1 MMASKRPEEAA
12 PDTPRRTWR
21 DPNVQ
26 LRSAHSSV
34 TAPIGEKRRP
44 TTAARIVGTAVGSG
58 SRPGLGKLD
67 GTRDRL
73 TVSRRDARLE
83 DSGFGSTGE

>member
-34 TAPIGEKRRP
+34 TAPIGDKRRP
-44 TTAARIVGTAVGSG
+44 TTAGTSVRMTSSD
-58 SRPGLGKLD
+58 SRETD
-67 GTRDRL
+67 
-73 TVSRRDARLE
+73 
-83 DSGFGSTGE
+83 TGGVQFQRTPSQDLFYIR

>member
-34 TAPIGEKRRP
+34 TAPIGDKRRP
-44 TTAARIVGTAVGSG
+44 TTAATSVRMTEPRL
-58 SRPGLGKLD
+58 RPRGLL
-67 GTRDRL
+67 
-73 TVSRRDARLE
+73 ARARGGVRVLE
-83 DSGFGSTGE
+83 RTGQDHHEK

>member
-1 MMASKRPEEAA
+1 MSGVDLCLCVLAAPSPCWLKGDASFLGNKEEALKV
-12 PDTPRRTWR
+12 
-21 DPNVQ
+21 NM
-26 LRSAHSSV
+26 SV
-34 TAPIGEKRRP
+34 RAKFYT
-44 TTAARIVGTAVGSG
+44 VS
-58 SRPGLGKLD
+58 LCKLD

>member
-12 PDTPRRTWR
+12 PDTPCRTWR

-34 TAPIGEKRRP
+34 TAPTDEKRRP
-44 TTAARIVGTAVGSG
+44 TTATSMFGIVAAK
-58 SRPGLGKLD
+58 P
-67 GTRDRL
+67 TR
-73 TVSRRDARLE
+73 A
-83 DSGFGSTGE
+83 G